1 MPNFEYLQ
9 FLNFMED
16 NNLIKIKELKDQIYE
31 LEVKK
36 KEIEDL
42 IKEHTIKLQQ
52 INREEYIKKI
62 KTDTSSID
70 NFISRLEK
78 ASQRNTRNKTKRQN
92 KPSIFSSTN
101 TRGNDQIILGLKM
114 LKEALSKKN
123 KLE

>member
-1 MPNFEYLQ
+1 
-9 FLNFMED
+9 MED